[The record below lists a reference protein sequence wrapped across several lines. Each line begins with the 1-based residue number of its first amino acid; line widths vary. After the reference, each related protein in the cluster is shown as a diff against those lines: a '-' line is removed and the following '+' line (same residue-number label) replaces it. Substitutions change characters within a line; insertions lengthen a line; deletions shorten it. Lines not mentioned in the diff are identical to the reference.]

1 MIGASLLIWLHLV
14 AAVSWIGGTI
24 FLSLVLV
31 PVLKREPFASQ
42 KSVLFLTT
50 ARRFRMVV
58 WTAIVV
64 LLFTGP
70 LLLHLR
76 GIPIANPSEWPMI
89 LTAKLGLV
97 TILLLLTLTHDL
109 IIGPRVGRIVQLPT
123 ESRTRF
129 DHALVLWS
137 RWVARFS
144 LLLALAVLF
153 AAVILART

>member
-1 MIGASLLIWLHLV
+1 M
-14 AAVSWIGGTI
+14 I
-24 FLSLVLV
+24 FLSVVLV

-42 KSVLFLTT
+42 KAVLFLAM
-50 ARRFRMVV
+50 ARRFRAVV
-58 WTAIVV
+58 WTAIAM

-109 IIGPRVGRIVQLPT
+109 IIGPRVGRIGQLPT

-137 RWVARFS
+137 RGIARLS
-144 LLLALAVLF
+144 LLFALAVLL
-153 AAVILART
+153 AAIILVRS

>member
-1 MIGASLLIWLHLV
+1 MIGASLLIWFHLV

-31 PVLKREPFASQ
+31 PVLRREPFASQ
-42 KSVLFLTT
+42 KSVLFLAT
-50 ARRFRMVV
+50 AHRFRMMV

-89 LTAKLGLV
+89 LAVKLGLV
-97 TILLLLTLTHDL
+97 TFLLLMTLTHDL
-109 IIGPRVGRIVQLPT
+109 IIGPRVGRIVQLPM
-123 ESRTRF
+123 ESRTSF

-137 RWVARFS
+137 RWIARFT

-153 AAVILART
+153 VAIMLVRS